1 MLNEKI
7 VSYLKTKEIW
17 FDEPAEEYKNVLREL
32 GIPEESDFAKFFL
45 HVEGSPN
52 FINSKGEELL
62 QICWHYINTN
72 YKENIK
78 NLLDSINL
86 PDSYILLS
94 SFEVGIGWFY
104 DKETQNTLFI
114 DSSKKLH
121 KKREAFENFLMDFF
135 EI

>member
-1 MLNEKI
+1 MPNEKI
-7 VSYLKTKEIW
+7 ISHLKTKEIW
-17 FDEPAEEYKNVLREL
+17 LDEPAEEYKNVLREL

-45 HVEGSPN
+45 HAEDSPN
-52 FINSKGEELL
+52 FINSKGEELF

-78 NLLDSINL
+78 NLLASINL

-104 DKETQNTLFI
+104 DKETQNTLSI
-114 DSSKKLH
+114 DSSRKLH
-121 KKREAFENFLMDFF
+121 KKWENFEDFLMDFF

>member
-1 MLNEKI
+1 MPNEKI
-7 VSYLKTKEIW
+7 ISHLKTKEIW

-45 HVEGSPN
+45 HAEDSPN
-52 FINSKGEELL
+52 FINSKGEELF
-62 QICWHYINTN
+62 QICWHYTNTN

-78 NLLDSINL
+78 TLLAPINL

-104 DKETQNTLFI
+104 DKETQNTLSI
-114 DSSKKLH
+114 DSSRKLRKKW
-121 KKREAFENFLMDFF
+121 ENFEDFLMDFF